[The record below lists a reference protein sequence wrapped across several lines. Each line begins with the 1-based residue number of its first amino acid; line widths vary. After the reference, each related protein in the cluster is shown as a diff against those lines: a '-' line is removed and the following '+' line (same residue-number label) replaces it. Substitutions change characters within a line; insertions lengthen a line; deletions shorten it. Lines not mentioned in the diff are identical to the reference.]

1 MHHYRGSFLFT
12 LITLGLGFVYGLYIF
27 DNAIGALGV
36 VVTMAILGILEISL
50 SFDNAVVNA
59 RVLKTMDDTWKHR
72 FLTWGI
78 AIAVFGMRIV
88 FPIIIVALVGH
99 IGIFDALFMAINDPK
114 LYAETLTS
122 SHLSIAGFGGA
133 FLFLVAFSYFFN
145 EEKDVHWI
153 AFIEKHLV
161 KLGEKSSV
169 GIILTLG
176 IIYVFYLFL
185 NSTEFLIAGVF
196 GIITHELVH
205 LLGSL
210 MDSEEDLTIS
220 TAKSGLASFLYLEVL
235 DASFSFDGV
244 IGAFVLSTN
253 IFIIAGGLGIGAY
266 FVRSMTIHLVESDT
280 LAQFK
285 YLEHGAF
292 WSILILAT
300 IMFAST
306 LLHIPEIVTGI
317 LSVSLIGIAVVHS
330 IYEKKIQNGI
340 NN

>member
-12 LITLGLGFVYGLYIF
+12 LITLTLGFGYGLYIF
-27 DNAIGALGV
+27 ENTLQAFGV
-36 VVTMAILGILEISL
+36 VATMAILGVLEVSL

-59 RVLKTMDDTWKHR
+59 RVLKTMSDIWKQR

-88 FPIIIVALVGH
+88 FPILIVSLVGH
-99 IGIFDALFMAINDPK
+99 IGIFDALSMAVNDPQ
-114 LYAETLTS
+114 LYATTLTS
-122 SHLSIAGFGGA
+122 SHNSIAGFGGA
-133 FLFLVAFSYFFN
+133 FLFLVAFGYFFN
-145 EEKDVHWI
+145 AEKDVHWI
-153 AFIEKHLV
+153 AFIEKQLV
-161 KLGEKSSV
+161 KFGEKSSI
-169 GIILTLG
+169 GIILTLALVYG
-176 IIYVFYLFL
+176 FYSVLQ
-185 NSTEFLIAGVF
+185 STEFLIAAIF

-210 MDSEEDLTIS
+210 MGSEEDLTLA
-220 TAKSGLASFLYLEVL
+220 TAKNGLASFLYLEVL

-292 WSILILAT
+292 WSILVLAS

-306 LLHIPEIVTGI
+306 LLHIPEAVTGL
-317 LSVSLIGIAVVHS
+317 LSVALIGIAVVHS
-330 IYEKKIQNGI
+330 IYEKKRELAN
-340 NN
+340 